1 MTIQAWVLKL
11 PWDAI
16 TKISK
21 LKRVN
26 PMLIGAI
33 VSVESNGNPKAF
45 RYESHYKWLVSPET
59 FSSRNRITVKSERVL
74 QMSSMGLMQIM
85 GANAR
90 TYGHIGP
97 LTDLYDAEIGLKYGI
112 EHLTKLIDKY
122 SSINDAI
129 SAYNQGSPR
138 KNSKGQYT
146 NQKYVDKIILRFNY
160 LKDI

>member
-1 MTIQAWVLKL
+1 MTIQAWVVKL

-16 TKISK
+16 TKTSN
-21 LKRVN
+21 LKRVD
-26 PMLIGAI
+26 PLLIGAI
-33 VSVESNGNPKAF
+33 VSVESSGNAKAV
-45 RYESHYKWLVSPET
+45 RYESHYKWLVTPEA
-59 FSSRNRITVKSERVL
+59 FASRNRITEKSERVL

-90 TYGHIGP
+90 AYGHLGP
-97 LTDLYDAEIGLKYGI
+97 LVDLYEPEIGLKYGI

-146 NQKYVDKIILRFNY
+146 NQKYVDKIISRFQY